1 MVNNVKE
8 EVKTYWDFRSD
19 SYDNSPGHSGF
30 VDIWRTVLSETFKGK
45 MKILD
50 VGCGTG
56 FLSLILAE
64 LGHEVVGIDLSE
76 GMLSKAR
83 KKAEEN
89 GYDILFK
96 LGDAENLPF
105 DDDSFDAVVNRHLL
119 WTLPNP
125 DKAIMEWGRV
135 IKNGGKVVAM
145 DGKWRKNSL
154 NESLRTIFRYLAV
167 AIHEKRNPFQNIGY
181 KEEVAKMLPFNGGT
195 DAENI
200 VKLFKNANLDEIK
213 VNDLSWIKEIQKKNL
228 PLLYRLAWGNS
239 HYYLVEGFK
248 K

>member
-1 MVNNVKE
+1 MVNNIKE
-8 EVKTYWDFRSD
+8 EIRAYWDFRSD

-30 VDIWRTVLSETFKGK
+30 VDIWKTVLSEIFKRK

-76 GMLSKAR
+76 GMLNKAR
-83 KKAEEN
+83 EKAKN
-89 GYDILFK
+89 LGLDIEFMV
-96 LGDAENLPF
+96 GDAENLPF
-105 DDDSFDAVVNRHLL
+105 EDNTFDAVVNRHLL

-125 DKAIMEWGRV
+125 DKAIMEWARV
-135 IKNGGKVVAM
+135 VKRGGKVVVI
-145 DGKWRKNSL
+145 DGKWRKNSF

-167 AIHEKRNPFQNIGY
+167 AIYEKRNPFQNMGY

-213 VNDLSWIKEIQKKNL
+213 VNDLSWIKETQKKNL
-228 PLLYRLAWGNS
+228 PLLYRLAWGNT

>member
-1 MVNNVKE
+1 MVNDVKE

-30 VDIWRTVLSETFKGK
+30 VDIWKTVLSETFEGK
-45 MKILD
+45 KKILD

-83 KKAEEN
+83 MKADN
-89 GYDILFK
+89 LGLDIEFMI
-96 LGDAENLPF
+96 GDAENLHF
-105 DDDSFDAVVNRHLL
+105 EDDSFDAVVNRHLL

-135 IKNGGKVVAM
+135 VKNGGKVVAM
-145 DGKWRKNSL
+145 DGKWRRNSFDEHIR
-154 NESLRTIFRYLAV
+154 NIFRYTAV
-167 AIHEKRNPFQNIGY
+167 LIYEKRIHFKTTDIRM
-181 KEEVAKMLPFNGGT
+181 KWLKCCLSMGGL
-195 DAENI
+195 N
-200 VKLFKNANLDEIK
+200 
-213 VNDLSWIKEIQKKNL
+213 QKT
-228 PLLYRLAWGNS
+228 LLNCL
-239 HYYLVEGFK
+239 K
-248 K
+248 KQI

>member
-1 MVNNVKE
+1 MMNDVKD

-19 SYDNSPGHSGF
+19 SYDNSPGHAGF
-30 VDIWRTVLSETFKGK
+30 VDIWKTVLSETFSGK
-45 MKILD
+45 KKILD

-83 KKAEEN
+83 KKADN
-89 GYDILFK
+89 LGLDIEFMI
-96 LGDAENLPF
+96 GDAENLPF
-105 DDDSFDAVVNRHLL
+105 KDVSFDAVINRHLL

-135 IKNGGKVVAM
+135 IKNNGKVVVM

-154 NESLRTIFRYLAV
+154 DESLRTIFRYLAV
-167 AIHEKRNPFQNIGY
+167 AIHEKRNPFQNTGY

-195 DAENI
+195 EPENI
-200 VKLFKNANLDEIK
+200 VKLFKKANLENTSIK
-213 VNDLSWIKEIQKKNL
+213 DLSWIKETQKKNL
-228 PLLYRLAWGNS
+228 SLLYRLSWGSS

>member
-1 MVNNVKE
+1 
-8 EVKTYWDFRSD
+8 
-19 SYDNSPGHSGF
+19 
-30 VDIWRTVLSETFKGK
+30 
-45 MKILD
+45 
-50 VGCGTG
+50 
-56 FLSLILAE
+56 
-64 LGHEVVGIDLSE
+64 
-76 GMLSKAR
+76 MLSKAR
-83 KKAEEN
+83 KKADDL
-89 GYDILFK
+89 GLDIEFMI
-96 LGDAENLPF
+96 GDAENLSF

-195 DAENI
+195 DG
-200 VKLFKNANLDEIK
+200 
-213 VNDLSWIKEIQKKNL
+213 IKEIQKKNL

>member
-8 EVKTYWDFRSD
+8 EVKSYWDFRSD
-19 SYDNSPGHSGF
+19 SYDDSPGHSGF
-30 VDIWRTVLSETFKGK
+30 VDIWKTVLSETFEGK
-45 MKILD
+45 KKILD

-83 KKAEEN
+83 MKADN
-89 GYDILFK
+89 LGLDIEFMI
-96 LGDAENLPF
+96 GDAENLHF
-105 DDDSFDAVVNRHLL
+105 EDDSFDAVVNRHLL

-145 DGKWRKNSL
+145 DGKWRRNSFDEHIR
-154 NESLRTIFRYLAV
+154 NIFRYTAV
-167 AIHEKRNPFQNIGY
+167 LIYEKKNPFQNNGY
-181 KEEVAKMLPFNGGT
+181 KDEVAKMLPFNGGT
-195 DAENI
+195 EPENI
-200 VKLFKNANLDEIK
+200 VKLFEKANLK
-213 VNDLSWIKEIQKKNL
+213 NTSVKDLSWIKETQKRNL
-228 PLLYRLAWGNS
+228 PLLYRLAWGNKY
-239 HYYLVEGFK
+239 YYLVEGFK
-248 K
+248 E